1 MRRFLCP
8 PAQGAL
14 VAGARLQLDP
24 AASRHLLRVVGL
36 RPGERLGLFDGQGRA
51 ATARLLHGEGDVAH
65 VEVEE
70 EEAAPPLPERHLL
83 LAQLKGPAQE
93 LALRMATELGATHI
107 WAIEA
112 QRSVAKGDRLDRM
125 ERVCAG
131 TLAQCGRA
139 AGPTLRGPLRLID
152 ALDALPADIERRIC
166 LPGAEDPPA
175 PAGPAAVL
183 IGPEGGWTPAEVQAA
198 LARGCQPMSLGPTVL
213 RAETAV
219 AAALARLYSGA
230 AGDTAT

>member
-1 MRRFLCP
+1 
-8 PAQGAL
+8 
-14 VAGARLQLDP
+14 
-24 AASRHLLRVVGL
+24 
-36 RPGERLGLFDGQGRA
+36 
-51 ATARLLHGEGDVAH
+51 
-65 VEVEE
+65 
-70 EEAAPPLPERHLL
+70 
-83 LAQLKGPAQE
+83 
-93 LALRMATELGATHI
+93 
-107 WAIEA
+107 
-112 QRSVAKGDRLDRM
+112 VAKGDRLDRM